1 MTTLPAG
8 VTASQARAIVITD
21 AELACFPRCLN
32 RDADEVHPSLW
43 LPVVPPW
50 APPSWGS
57 EAYAPFRIK
66 VLKARKWWAEK
77 GELPP
82 NPLPADAVY
91 ESAARA
97 LADGAGKPVEIAL
110 DEEKAPADVVAP
122 PEAPPALESVGKG
135 DYVVRSGDCL
145 ASIAFAHGHAWSTLW
160 RHPDNAD
167 LRRARKDPNVL
178 SPGDRVTIPPV
189 RQSVSHRPT
198 GARHRY
204 VLKTTPA
211 RLNLELRWG
220 GEPRAGEPYELRIGG
235 QVRRGVL
242 GSKGELS
249 EPIVPDASA
258 AVLVVGEGPRRTE
271 MALQIGSLLP
281 ASGLAGAQSRL
292 ANLGYLTGEV
302 DGTWDPKTRTA
313 LRQFQRDAGVE
324 PTGKLDQETG
334 DLLVSVHD
342 GV

>member
-8 VTASQARAIVITD
+8 VTASRARAIVVTD
-21 AELACFPRCLN
+21 EELACFPLCLY
-32 RDADEVHPSLW
+32 RDSDKPHPSLW
-43 LPVVPPW
+43 VPAVPPW
-50 APPSWGS
+50 APPDWGS
-57 EAYAPFRIK
+57 DAYATFRIK
-66 VLKARKWWAEK
+66 VLKARKWWEAK

-91 ESAARA
+91 EGATRA
-97 LADGAGKPVEIAL
+97 LSDGTAKPVEVTL
-110 DEEKAPADVVAP
+110 DEDEPPAEVAP
-122 PEAPPALESVGKG
+122 PEAPAALETVGKG
-135 DYVVRSGDCL
+135 DYVVRAGDCL

-167 LRRARKDPNVL
+167 LRKTRQDPNVL
-178 SPGDRVTIPPV
+178 FPGDRVTIPPV
-189 RQSVSHRPT
+189 RQSVTHRAT

-220 GEPRAGEPYELRIGG
+220 GEPRAGEAYELKIGS
-235 QVRRGVL
+235 QVRTGVL

-249 EPIVPDASA
+249 EPIVPDVSA
-258 AVLVVGEGPRRTE
+258 AVLVVGEGGRRTE

-281 ASGLAGAQSRL
+281 ASALAGAQTRL
-292 ANLGYLTGEV
+292 VNLGYLSGEI
-302 DGTWDPKTRTA
+302 DGSWDAPTRKA
-313 LRQFQRDAGVE
+313 LQHFQRDAGLDA
-324 PTGKLDQETG
+324 TGELDQETRE
-334 DLLVSVHD
+334 LLVSVHD

>member
-1 MTTLPAG
+1 MITLPAG
-8 VTASQARAIVITD
+8 VTASEARAIVITEE
-21 AELACFPRCLN
+21 ELACFPRCL
-32 RDADEVHPSLW
+32 RQDSDELHPSLW
-43 LPVVPPW
+43 VPAVPPW
-50 APPSWGS
+50 APPEWGS
-57 EAYAPFRIK
+57 EAYSTFRVK
-66 VLKARKWWAEK
+66 VLKARQWWAAK

-82 NPLPADAVY
+82 NPLPADPVY
-91 ESAARA
+91 EAAARA
-97 LADGAGKPVEIAL
+97 LAGGTAKPVEVAL
-110 DEEKAPADVVAP
+110 DEQAPAEIVAP

-145 ASIAFAHGHAWSTLW
+145 ASIASAHGHAWSTLW

-167 LRRARKDPNVL
+167 LRKARKDPNVL
-178 SPGDRVTIPPV
+178 FPGDRVTIPPV

-220 GEPRAGEPYELRIGG
+220 GEARAGEPYELKIGS
-235 QVRRGVL
+235 QVRKGVL
-242 GSKGELS
+242 GPKGDLS
-249 EPIVPDASA
+249 EPILPDVSA
-258 AVLVVGEGPRRTE
+258 AVLVVGEGARRTE

-281 ASGLAGAQSRL
+281 ATGLAGAQSRL

-302 DGTWDPKTRTA
+302 DGTWDEKTWRA
-313 LRQFQRDAGVE
+313 LRQFQRDAAIE
-324 PTGKLDQETG
+324 PTGELDQETG
-334 DLLVSVHD
+334 SLLVSVHD

>member
-8 VTASQARAIVITD
+8 VTASRARAIVITD
-21 AELACFPRCLN
+21 EELACFPLCLH
-32 RDADEVHPSLW
+32 RDSDELHPSLW
-43 LPVVPPW
+43 VPAVPPW
-50 APPSWGS
+50 APPDWGS
-57 EAYAPFRIK
+57 EAYATFRVK
-66 VLKARKWWAEK
+66 VLKARQWWSEK

-97 LADGAGKPVEIAL
+97 LADGTAKPVEVRL
-110 DEEKAPADVVAP
+110 EDEEEAPAEVAP
-122 PEAPPALESVGKG
+122 PEAPAALEPVGKG

-167 LRRARKDPNVL
+167 LRKARKDPNVL
-178 SPGDRVTIPPV
+178 FPGDRVTIPPV
-189 RQSVSHRPT
+189 RQSVSHRAT

-220 GEPRAGEPYELRIGG
+220 GEPRAGEPYELEIGG
-235 QVRRGVL
+235 QVRKGVL

-249 EPIVPDASA
+249 EPIVPDVRTAI
-258 AVLVVGEGPRRTE
+258 LVVGEGGRRTE

-281 ASGLAGAQSRL
+281 ASALAGAQSRL
-292 ANLGYLTGEV
+292 VNLGYLAGDL
-302 DGTWDPKTRTA
+302 DGAWDARTRKA
-313 LRQFQRDAGVE
+313 LQQFQRDAGLD
-324 PTGKLDQETG
+324 PTGELDQATG
-334 DLLVSVHD
+334 ELLVSVHD